1 LNAQKFILLEAER
14 FAARRHQGQTR
25 KDAARTPYIEHP
37 RALVHLLRETGGV
50 CDVDVLAAGFL
61 HDVLEDTDTT
71 PKELQTAFGQ
81 TITRIVMEVSDD
93 KRLPKIA
100 RKFLQVQG
108 APFASR
114 EAKLVKLADKICNLR
129 DILDSPPAGW
139 TLTRKEDYFRWAKSV
154 VDGLRGVNAA
164 LEDEFDRVYGRISE
178 LSS

>member
-1 LNAQKFILLEAER
+1 MNAQKFILLEAER
-14 FAARRHQGQTR
+14 FAASRHQGQTR

-50 CDVDVLAAGFL
+50 RDIDVLAAGFL
-61 HDVLEDTDTT
+61 HDVIEDTDTT
-71 PKELQTAFGQ
+71 PRELRAAFGQ
-81 TITRIVMEVSDD
+81 TITRIVIEVSDD

-108 APFASR
+108 APFVSR

-129 DILDSPPAGW
+129 DILDSPPVGW
-139 TLTRKEDYFRWAKSV
+139 SFARRQEYFRWSKSV
-154 VDGLRGVNAA
+154 VDGLRGVNVG
-164 LEDEFDRVYGRISE
+164 LEAEFDRVYGRISE